1 MAYEYYDFLG
11 IDRYTDKNDINRA
24 CKRKRRAL
32 TIDDDNEGLQYLN
45 QVQQTLLDDHSRVS
59 YDEMQ
64 EFGDNISEL
73 LETASEQME
82 KEEWEDATRSLKQLL
97 ALAPKQVV
105 ARNLLGICY
114 TREGEYDE
122 AIKIYDKL
130 LAECPDTPLY
140 WANAGYVYSE
150 KSSEYPL
157 KLSDGQLKSECPNC
171 EEINFLTTKNRA
183 FVYKCEHCEKSYLI
197 SEETKDMWLAKAR
210 EYYLKAVDLEPYNHE
225 YYINVATTYDHE
237 LLYQQ
242 AVDWIEKGISADG
255 KIDFDD
261 FDDLFYL
268 CRIYSHMDKPDKML
282 ETAKRIELL
291 VPVDIDEAREYAAY
305 RFLKFAHELSEINI
319 FDVAARFAKCALVIN
334 SKDKDISACYEYYNT
349 VADALEEYD
358 LLMEDNDILNPIKR
372 LASLSLAVAY
382 EEKIEDRDGVIS
394 DILHEFGYFSDN
406 VFKSSLNRLKKQY
419 NGIYRLDKEF
429 YDDCEKSIISKNSPL
444 LNSQDNIGSDSERGV
459 CRQCIRTPLKSTL
472 RKTGGLC
479 MYCYNGNNSNPSN
492 IRPQNANTSNGGCGC
507 ILILLNM
514 IKFIMITV
522 VVFVFFMNNVHF

>member
-11 IDRYTDKNDINRA
+11 IDRYTDKDDINRA

-114 TREGEYDE
+114 IRDGEYDE

-150 KSSEYPL
+150 KSSGYPL
-157 KLSDGQLKSECPNC
+157 KLSNGQLKSECPNC
-171 EEINFLTTKNRA
+171 EEINFLTTINRA

-197 SEETKDMWLAKAR
+197 QEETKDEWLAKAR
-210 EYYLKAVDLEPYNHE
+210 KYYLKAVDLEPYNHE

-242 AVDWIEKGISADG
+242 AVDWIEKGIIADG
-255 KIDFDD
+255 KVDFDD

-268 CRIYSHMDKPDKML
+268 CRIYSHMDKPDKMI
-282 ETAKRIELL
+282 ETAKRIQLL
-291 VPVDIDEAREYAAY
+291 IPEDITEAREYAIY
-305 RFLKFAHELSEINI
+305 RFMKFAHELSEIQI

-334 SKDKDISACYEYYNT
+334 PKDKDINEAFEFYDSIVCAEI
-349 VADALEEYD
+349 EYD
-358 LLMEDNDILNPIKR
+358 DLKKDSNIINPMIR
-372 LASLSLAVAY
+372 IASLSLADAY
-382 EEKIEDRDGVIS
+382 GEEIKDRDKIIENIF
-394 DILHEFGYFSDN
+394 DEFSSFSDDI
-406 VFKSSLNRLKKQY
+406 FLYSLNRLKKRY
-419 NGIYRLDKEF
+419 NGIYRLDKKF
-429 YDDCEKSIISKNSPL
+429 YDDCAKNMG
-444 LNSQDNIGSDSERGV
+444 NSVR
-459 CRQCIRTPLKSTL
+459 R
-472 RKTGGLC
+472 
-479 MYCYNGNNSNPSN
+479 NNSNSN
-492 IRPQNANTSNGGCGC
+492 TSQQNANSSGGCGGC

-514 IKFIMITV
+514 IKFLMISIV
-522 VVFVFFMNNVHF
+522 VIVFFMHIVHI